1 MPKIPLSEGRHLF
14 GSDPLAYANCRPD
27 YPEELYQR
35 LRIRCELGPGIS
47 AFEIGAGTGLAIQRL
62 LALGVSRLWAIDNT
76 TVRRSAFGVRRSAF
90 GVRRSAFGVRR
101 SPFTFHLSLVTP
113 PPLPGWLILRSL
125 I

>member
-27 YPEELYQR
+27 YPKELYQR

-47 AFEIGAGTGLAIQRL
+47 AFEIGAGTGLATQRL

-76 TVRRSAFGVRRSAF
+76 TVRRLA
-90 GVRRSAFGVRR
+90 
-101 SPFTFHLSLVTP
+101 FTFHLSLVTP
-113 PPLPGWLILRSL
+113 PPLPRWLILRSL